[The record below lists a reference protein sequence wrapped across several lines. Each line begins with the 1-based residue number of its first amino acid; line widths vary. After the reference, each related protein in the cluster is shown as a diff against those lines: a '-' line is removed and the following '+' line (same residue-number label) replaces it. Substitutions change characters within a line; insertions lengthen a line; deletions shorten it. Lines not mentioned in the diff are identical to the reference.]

1 MADCRAGRLKTIPNC
16 RVVWQPDHVGR
27 LVLDCLGNVEGD
39 LDNIAWGCT
48 EDRSCSMR
56 QGKCMQHD

>member
-16 RVVWQPDHVGR
+16 RAVWQPDHVGR

-48 EDRSCSMR
+48 EDRS
-56 QGKCMQHD
+56 